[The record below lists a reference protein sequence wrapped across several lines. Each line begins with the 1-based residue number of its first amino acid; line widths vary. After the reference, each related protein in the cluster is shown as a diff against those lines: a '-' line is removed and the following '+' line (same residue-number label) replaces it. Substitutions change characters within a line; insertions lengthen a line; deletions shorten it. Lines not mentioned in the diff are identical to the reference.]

1 MEDSD
6 EIFDTA
12 GAREWV
18 SACPAYEATPLS
30 LAEFDG
36 RQIWL
41 KDESRRMGLGS
52 FKALGGVY
60 AIARIIAREAGG
72 DIGPAALASDDVRRA
87 ASRLCFVTASAG
99 NHGLAV
105 AAGARLFG
113 ASARIHIAET
123 VPEAF
128 ALRLRARGAEVLR
141 SGETYEES
149 IAAAAADAERR
160 GATHLTDTS
169 WPGSFESARLV
180 MEGYT
185 ILAGELREA
194 FAASGDW
201 PARVYLQAGVGGL
214 AAALAWSI
222 RQSWEVQP
230 EITVVEP
237 DRAACLQAS
246 VAAGRLVTVSGPVS
260 NMGRLDCK
268 TPSLL
273 AFDILKLAADR
284 FVSVSDEEAAQ
295 AATRLAARDL
305 ASTPSGAA
313 GLAACLRE
321 DESGNPLVI
330 NTEGDPGNDES

>member
-1 MEDSD
+1 MVVSD

-12 GAREWV
+12 GARAWV

-30 LAEFDG
+30 FSKHGD
-36 RQIWL
+36 RRIWL

-60 AIARIIAREAGG
+60 AIARFIAREAGG
-72 DIGPAALASDDVRRA
+72 GIEPAAMESDEVRRV

-128 ALRLRARGAEVLR
+128 ALRLCARGAEVLR

-149 IAAAAADAERR
+149 IAAAASDAERR
-160 GATHLTDTS
+160 GAIHLTDTS
-169 WPGSFESARLV
+169 WPGSLESARLV

-194 FAASGDW
+194 FAASGEW

-214 AAALAWSI
+214 AAAIAWSI

-230 EITVVEP
+230 GITLVEP

-246 VAAGRLVTVSGPVS
+246 VAAGELVTVSGPVS

-273 AFDILKLAADR
+273 AFDILRLAADR
-284 FVSVSDEEAAQ
+284 FVSVSDEEASQ
-295 AATRLAARDL
+295 AATRLAAHGL

-313 GLAACLRE
+313 GFAACLRE